1 MNKYDIAIFDV
12 DGTLLDTKE
21 GIIKAVRQ
29 TTIENGLRAITEE
42 EESLFVGP
50 PIQESLMKVYG
61 VTKEE
66 AQHLANEFRAIYKE
80 DEYLLKALPYKGVM
94 EVCEELVKR
103 NVKIAVATYKRHDY
117 AVKICRHF
125 GFHQYSN
132 VIYGADN
139 ENKLKKPDIIELC
152 LKELEASDYRRAVM
166 IGDSAFDAMGAQM
179 IGTDFIGVTY
189 GFDFRT
195 EQDVMKY
202 QAVGC
207 ATKPEEILK
216 FF

>member
-1 MNKYDIAIFDV
+1 MNQYDIAIFDV

-21 GIIKAVRQ
+21 GIIKAIRQ
-29 TTIENGLRAITEE
+29 TARVNGLRPIKEE
-42 EESLFVGP
+42 EEAYFVGP

-66 AQHLANEFRAIYKE
+66 AQRIANDFRAIYKE
-80 DEYLLKALPYKGVM
+80 DDYLLKALPYEGILA
-94 EVCEELVKR
+94 VCEELVKR
-103 NVKIAVATYKRHDY
+103 DVKIAVATYKRQDY
-117 AVKICRHF
+117 AVKICEHF
-125 GFHQYSN
+125 GFHHFSN

-152 LKELEASDYRRAVM
+152 LKHLQVTDYKRAVM
-166 IGDSAFDAMGAQM
+166 IGDSVFDAMGAQQ

-189 GFDFRT
+189 GFDFKT

-202 QAVGC
+202 EAVGY
-207 ATKPEEILK
+207 AAEPGEILK